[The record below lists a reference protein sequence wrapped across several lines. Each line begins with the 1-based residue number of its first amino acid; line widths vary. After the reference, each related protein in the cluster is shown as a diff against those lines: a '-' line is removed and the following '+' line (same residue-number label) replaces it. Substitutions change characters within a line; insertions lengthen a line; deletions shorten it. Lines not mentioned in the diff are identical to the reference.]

1 MGANSQTIQTIHNQ
15 LGQSLDI
22 ELFFSPVNVN
32 YLQDRIKNEIFKL
45 TGKTIIC
52 DGSLEV
58 LMNDVYTL
66 EKTSSDCQKSNL
78 KNFLIKLNT
87 IVINKYIT
95 QFISNLNLQNYYIK
109 DISTLPMP
117 FPIPEPTN
125 NKGVNTVNYNIGI

>member
-1 MGANSQTIQTIHNQ
+1 MGINSQTIQTIHNQ
-15 LGQSLDI
+15 LGKSLDI
-22 ELFFSPVNVN
+22 ELFFSPVNLN

-45 TGKTIIC
+45 TGKTIIF

-58 LMNDVYTL
+58 LMNHVYTL

-109 DISTLPMP
+109 DISMLPMP
-117 FPIPEPTN
+117 LPIPESTN